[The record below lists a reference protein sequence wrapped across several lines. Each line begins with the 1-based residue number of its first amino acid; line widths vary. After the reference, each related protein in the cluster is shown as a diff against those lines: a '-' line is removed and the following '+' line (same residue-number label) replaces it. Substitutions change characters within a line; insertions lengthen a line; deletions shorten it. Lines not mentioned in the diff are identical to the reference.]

1 MLRTTKVSYSLP
13 ANSQTPVILNCQLSL
28 NPVVCYCFT
37 GLLLPSLPSE
47 LLCNVASRLSSRLD
61 ISSTIGRMLAST
73 PNIVPA
79 SIQRLLFA
87 KISLD
92 TPANLLDRE
101 FNSSST
107 TAESSAEAE
116 VSVVVCGVM
125 LVGLG
130 FQKGVRS
137 VQNSWIGDYCWE
149 NLGVE

>member
-1 MLRTTKVSYSLP
+1 
-13 ANSQTPVILNCQLSL
+13 
-28 NPVVCYCFT
+28 
-37 GLLLPSLPSE
+37 
-47 LLCNVASRLSSRLD
+47 
-61 ISSTIGRMLAST
+61 MLAST